1 MNDQVRNSLAER
13 IFCISNE
20 HEFRKSALE
29 VFHYQAKHNKVYSRY
44 LELLNTD
51 VSVIKDME
59 RIPFLPVEFFK
70 SEKIMCGEKYAQCV
84 FTSSATTS
92 DQVSRHHIADISL
105 YQKSFRTCF
114 ELFYGSPER
123 YCLLALLPSYLEREA
138 SSLVFMMHDLIG
150 DTGHPLS
157 GFYLYDHEKLSAT
170 LSHLKERGQTTLLA
184 GVTFALLDFAASHSS
199 PFPELIIMETGGMK
213 GRREELVREDV
224 HDRLKNAFGVDRV
237 HSEYGMTELLS
248 QAYSKGEG
256 LFRCPPWMSVMIRES
271 NDPFS
276 IADPGKTGGINIIDL
291 ANLDSCSFIETQDM
305 GKRFPDGSFEVMGR
319 FDNSDIRGC
328 NLML

>member
-1 MNDQVRNSLAER
+1 MNDQERNRLAEK

-20 HEFRKSALE
+20 REFRKLALE
-29 VFHYQAKHNKVYSRY
+29 VFRFQAKDNRIYSRY
-44 LELLNTD
+44 LELLKMD
-51 VSVIKDME
+51 VSAIDDIGQ
-59 RIPFLPVEFFK
+59 IPFLPVEFFK

-84 FTSSATTS
+84 FTSSATTA

-105 YQKSFRTCF
+105 YKKSFRTGF

-138 SSLVFMMHDLIG
+138 SSLVFMMDELIRS
-150 DTGHPLS
+150 TGHPGS
-157 GFYLYDHEKLSAT
+157 GFYLYDHERLSQT
-170 LSHLKERGQTTLLA
+170 LSHLREEGQATVLA
-184 GVTFALLDFAASHSS
+184 GVTFALLDFAASH
-199 PFPELIIMETGGMK
+199 PLHFPELIIMETGGMK

-224 HDRLKNAFGVDRV
+224 HDRLKKAFGVHAV

-276 IADPGKTGGINIIDL
+276 AAEPGKTGGINIIDL

-305 GKRFPDGSFEVMGR
+305 GKRFADGSFEVMGR